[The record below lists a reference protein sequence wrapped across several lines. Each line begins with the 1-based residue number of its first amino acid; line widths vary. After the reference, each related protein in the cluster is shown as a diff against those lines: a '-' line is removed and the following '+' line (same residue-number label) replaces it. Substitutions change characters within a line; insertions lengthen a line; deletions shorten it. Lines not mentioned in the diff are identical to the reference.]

1 MTPRALLTAL
11 LILLIGCAYPK
22 YPKEDRLRSPNFSG
36 DANLRGEIADAVR
49 EADFLMD
56 TLVSRIGGIEDEVN
70 RLSKQDKIYTKT
82 AGWIALLGVSS
93 AYLNDNLG
101 GKSSVSIRIGIWT
114 TSISG
119 LMLTAKSQIIKSD
132 EYLTLREQRH
142 RSLTRIYDDTIARYG
157 TVYPLLIAE
166 NDSLR
171 DKGLDEIRTMNLRLR
186 LALNQNAGK

>member
-1 MTPRALLTAL
+1 
-11 LILLIGCAYPK
+11 
-22 YPKEDRLRSPNFSG
+22 
-36 DANLRGEIADAVR
+36 
-49 EADFLMD
+49 MD

-70 RLSKQDKIYTKT
+70 RLSKQDQIYTKT